1 MMESTAQPPKLR
13 IALLGFGIVGSRVG
27 QMLIDEA
34 DLLAKYIG
42 REIEFIGIAERDESK
57 DHQGVPD
64 HLFVT
69 DAAKLII
76 EGEPDVV
83 VELIGGLGAADELIK
98 LAIAQGASVVTANK
112 ALLAAR
118 GQEFFGLAQAAGVD
132 LYFEAA
138 VAGAIPIIRA
148 LSESLVAYGIYSIT
162 GIVNGTTN
170 FILDKMSSDGATY
183 ADALV
188 KAQELGFAEL
198 DPTADIEGIDAAN
211 KTALLAS
218 LAFGTWVGVSD
229 VFREGISALVPGDF
243 RAAAANGCVIKLLAK
258 ADLHDDGSVSVR
270 VHPAMVPIG
279 HPLASVSGANNSIA
293 VSTHGAGELMFY
305 GLGAGGTPT
314 ASAVIGDVVTVGRN
328 RVGGVVGM
336 SVAMSKTSQV
346 LPMSANESQYFLRFD
361 VADVPGILSQVG
373 AVLASHH
380 VSVRNLSQ
388 ASNMAEEPSRAA
400 ELGVLTHVTNE
411 GDLLACVA
419 ELDAAAFVRS
429 EVRVMR
435 VEG

>member
-1 MMESTAQPPKLR
+1 MMETTVPAPKLR
-13 IALLGFGIVGSRVG
+13 IALLGFGIVGSRVA
-27 QMLIDEA
+27 QMLVDEA
-34 DLLAKYIG
+34 DLLPKYIG
-42 REIEFIGIAERDESK
+42 REIDFIGIAERDVAK
-57 DHQGVPD
+57 DHRGLPD
-64 HLFVT
+64 SLFVP
-69 DAAKLII
+69 DAAKLIT
-76 EGEPDVV
+76 EGKPDIVI
-83 VELIGGLGAADELIK
+83 ELIGGLDAAGELIK
-98 LAIAQGASVVTANK
+98 LAIENGASVVTANK

-118 GQEFFGLAQAAGVD
+118 GQDIFGRAQAAEVD

-170 FILDKMSSDGATY
+170 FILDKMSSDGTDFAE
-183 ADALV
+183 ALA
-188 KAQELGFAEL
+188 KAQELGLAEL
-198 DPTADIEGIDAAN
+198 DPTADIEGSDAAN

-218 LAFGTWVGVSD
+218 LAFGTWVGAAD
-229 VFREGISALVPGDF
+229 VYREGISGLLPGDF

-258 ADLHDDGSVSVR
+258 ADLREDGTVSVR

-336 SVAMSKTSQV
+336 SVSMPQTGRV
-346 LPMSANESQYFLRFD
+346 LPMSANESQYFLRFE

-373 AVLASHH
+373 AVLASHR

-411 GDLLACVA
+411 GDMMACVA
-419 ELDAAAFVRS
+419 ELNAASFVRGA
-429 EVRVMR
+429 VRVMR